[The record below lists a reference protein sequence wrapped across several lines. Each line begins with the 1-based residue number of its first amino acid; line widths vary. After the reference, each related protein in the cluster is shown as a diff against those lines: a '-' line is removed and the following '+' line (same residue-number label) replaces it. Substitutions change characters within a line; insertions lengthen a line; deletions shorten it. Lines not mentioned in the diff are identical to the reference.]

1 VAAWRDCR
9 FELIVSPRLINELSE
24 VLARSKFSKWS
35 GDGRGQSYAA
45 AFAAGAMTHD
55 DPPTVPA
62 TRDPDDD
69 HLVALAR
76 SAGADV
82 IVSVDHD
89 LLDAD
94 LVGLVVLSPADFI
107 SHLVDSG
114 G

>member
-1 VAAWRDCR
+1 
-9 FELIVSPRLINELSE
+9 
-24 VLARSKFSKWS
+24 
-35 GDGRGQSYAA
+35 
-45 AFAAGAMTHD
+45 MTHD

-62 TRDPDDD
+62 TRDADDD
-69 HLVALAR
+69 YLVALAR

-82 IVSVDHD
+82 IVSADHD

-94 LVGLVVLSPADFI
+94 LVGVVLSPADFI